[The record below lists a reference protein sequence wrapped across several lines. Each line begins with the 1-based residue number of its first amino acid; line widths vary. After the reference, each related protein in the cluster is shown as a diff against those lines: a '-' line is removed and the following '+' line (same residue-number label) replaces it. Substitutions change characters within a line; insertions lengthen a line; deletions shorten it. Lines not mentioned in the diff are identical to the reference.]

1 MSSWKFLT
9 FKKKKI
15 KSDEVEY
22 VIGTPGVGDSIKL
35 PFSQKPTYLEAK
47 TLATHYSTMLGKM
60 MDVDPTDVEP
70 TTLGREYYASDI
82 SSDVRT
88 SFQIL
93 KKNPEGNADL
103 DELCY
108 RVELS
113 TGGEHEMNIYVDIYC
128 PDMDNHVS
136 ALKAYQLL
144 F

>member
-1 MSSWKFLT
+1 
-9 FKKKKI
+9 
-15 KSDEVEY
+15 
-22 VIGTPGVGDSIKL
+22 
-35 PFSQKPTYLEAK
+35 
-47 TLATHYSTMLGKM
+47 M